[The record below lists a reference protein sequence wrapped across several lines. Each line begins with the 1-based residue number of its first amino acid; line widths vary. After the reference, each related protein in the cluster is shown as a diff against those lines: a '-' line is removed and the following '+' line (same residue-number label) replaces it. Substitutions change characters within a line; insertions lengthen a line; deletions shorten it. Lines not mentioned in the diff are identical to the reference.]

1 MRDVILTQQGGIG
14 STYGIVTDVVVK
26 YFKYFRATFISYA
39 AKESYFHLTYFH
51 FFKPTLFATN

>member
-14 STYGIVTDVVVK
+14 ITYEIVTDVVVK

-39 AKESYFHLTYFH
+39 AKE
-51 FFKPTLFATN
+51 TNGNNY